1 MNSTSV
7 NASSEVIP
15 FDNNVMATINKLK
28 NQHKCA
34 DLAGIYKEL
43 KKYPFIHYSPLS
55 TLVLDRQIKTPTIEQ
70 QPISPSILENELF
83 LDTMLKK
90 SLLHNS

>member
-43 KKYPFIHYSPLS
+43 KKYPF
-55 TLVLDRQIKTPTIEQ
+55 K
-70 QPISPSILENELF
+70 
-83 LDTMLKK
+83 
-90 SLLHNS
+90 